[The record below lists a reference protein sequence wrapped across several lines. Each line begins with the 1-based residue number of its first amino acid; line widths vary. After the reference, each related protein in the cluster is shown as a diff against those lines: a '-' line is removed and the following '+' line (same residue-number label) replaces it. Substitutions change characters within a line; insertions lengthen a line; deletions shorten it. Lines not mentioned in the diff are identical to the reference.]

1 MPGGKRHSPITGSL
15 FWLQSD
21 SLDLQSDF
29 EGVNKSAAD
38 MDAALRWHDPESK
51 IEAIREF

>member
-38 MDAALRWHDPESK
+38 MYAALRWHDPESK